1 MIMGGVFYC
10 LMQGDAHYATTLAV
24 VMVASV
30 AGIISRIPGGIGVL
44 EAVSIAVLGP
54 HLGEAK
60 VLAGVLA
67 YRAIYYLTPLVLASM
82 ALVTLEALERRSGDG
97 AE

>member
-10 LMQGDAHYATTLAV
+10 LMQGNAHYATSLAV

-30 AGIISRIPGGIGVL
+30 AGIISRIPGGLGVL
-44 EAVSIAVLGP
+44 EAVSIAVLAP
-54 HLGEAK
+54 QLGEAK

-67 YRAIYYLTPLVLASM
+67 YRAIYYLMPLVLASM
-82 ALVTLEALERRSGDG
+82 GLVALEAINRKSGDG
-97 AE
+97 AA